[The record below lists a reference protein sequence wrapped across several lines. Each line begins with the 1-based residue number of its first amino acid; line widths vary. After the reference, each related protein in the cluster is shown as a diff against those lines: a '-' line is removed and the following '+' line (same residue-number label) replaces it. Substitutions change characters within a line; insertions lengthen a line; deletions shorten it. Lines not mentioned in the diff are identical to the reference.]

1 VSSILSGSRSSG
13 ADVTAVLQ
21 GQRIAGSP
29 CGAGSRINRGRSY
42 SCLGMGLER
51 FIVTFETF
59 GGEDFGGRQFVY
71 SVVVYYGRDKAVAL
85 AAHHH
90 YAIHPDAEIFTVNVI
105 ERGHPGLNPDDTPTI
120 NGDELVDR
128 YEW

>member
-1 VSSILSGSRSSG
+1 
-13 ADVTAVLQ
+13 
-21 GQRIAGSP
+21 
-29 CGAGSRINRGRSY
+29 
-42 SCLGMGLER
+42 MGLER

-71 SVVVYYGRDKAVAL
+71 SVVVHYGRDKAVAL
-85 AAHHH
+85 AAHQH
-90 YAIHPDAEIFTVNVI
+90 YATHPDAEIFTVNVV
-105 ERGHPGLNPDDTPTI
+105 ERGHPGLNPDDTPII

>member
-1 VSSILSGSRSSG
+1 VRRGLPNQSGSRS
-13 ADVTAVLQ
+13 
-21 GQRIAGSP
+21 
-29 CGAGSRINRGRSY
+29 Y
-42 SCLGMGLER
+42 SSLGMGLER

-59 GGEDFGGRQFVY
+59 GGEEFGGRQFVY

-85 AAHHH
+85 AVHHH
-90 YAIHPDAEIFTVNVI
+90 YGIHPDAEIFTVNVV
-105 ERGHPGLNPDDTPTI
+105 ERGHPGLNPDDTPII